1 MTKRIQLSLLLL
13 SIFAAGI
20 FSCEQSSAEKRVT
33 GTVIDATMNN
43 ITLASDAGD
52 TLNISTTDTDT
63 EAVPGVMLSDYVNIT
78 YTVVKMG
85 KAEVSQAKALSVI
98 RHSPFFYIAG
108 TWVEPNPINQV
119 EVQGFTLNQDG
130 TASSVNM
137 ASLLFKSWEFDSQ
150 TLMLTSESI
159 GNRQTLIGTDTL
171 KVAKLDADS
180 LVLARSGGYL
190 WRLARQK

>member
-13 SIFAAGI
+13 SIFAVGI
-20 FSCEQSSAEKRVT
+20 FSCAPIEKSVT
-33 GTVIDATMNN
+33 GRVIDATMNN

-52 TLNISTTDTDT
+52 TLNISTTDTDP

-85 KAEVSQAKALSVI
+85 KAEVLQANALSVI

-108 TWVEPNPINQV
+108 TWVEPNPINPR

-130 TASSVNM
+130 TASSENM
-137 ASLLFKSWEFDSQ
+137 ASLLLKSWEFDSQ

-180 LVLARSGGYL
+180 LVLARGEGYL